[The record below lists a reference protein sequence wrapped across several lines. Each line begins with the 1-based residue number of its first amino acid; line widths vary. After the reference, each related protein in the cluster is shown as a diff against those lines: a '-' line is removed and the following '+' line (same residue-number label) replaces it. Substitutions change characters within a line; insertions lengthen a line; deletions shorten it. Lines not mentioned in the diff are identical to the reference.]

1 MSRKPRIL
9 LIPNVAWWIIGEMGQ
24 QIIARF
30 GDKYEFYFIPE
41 ALFEWRPELL
51 RAFLPAVDAIHCLNE
66 SSIELFRDMDPETL
80 PPIATWI
87 HHVTEWSP
95 QHQLSVE
102 RSAALTVCTE
112 GWKRDIA
119 LRAPKDLAITV
130 VPHGVDLDFFRRRS
144 VPQGSFGIPPNRFV
158 IGFIGSKGSDRDH
171 GRKGTDTLLEVIR
184 SSASR
189 LPDLHV
195 VFCGPG
201 WESQLDDLRSL
212 GVSVSATGYIPKS
225 DLPLLYS
232 ALDVYLMTSRVEGGP
247 CTVFEAMAC
256 GTPVVATRVGAV
268 PHLVVDGVNG
278 YSAEVDDVDA
288 MVAAI
293 VQLDR
298 ERGRHQE
305 LAKHA
310 RETVSRWSWST
321 ALTPLGPVYDS
332 LVGTNRPAQRG
343 PAWMNQ
349 PAKILR
355 TSSAADAVANLM
367 VRVRQGKMRPLQAL
381 RSFSEMTNTRSPLEM
396 MRGLAMLRGW
406 TYRSSRGSDIMRN
419 AKAEGPAAENALS
432 DGIHESKRMSR

>member
-9 LIPNVAWWIIGEMGQ
+9 LIPNVAWWIIGEMGE

-30 GDKYEFYFIPE
+30 GDKYDFYFVPE
-41 ALFEWRPELL
+41 GIFERRPELL

-66 SSIELFRDMDPETL
+66 SSIELFRDLKPETL

-95 QHQLSVE
+95 QHQLAAE

-112 GWKRDIA
+112 SWQRDIA
-119 LRAPKDLAITV
+119 PRVPAHLPITV
-130 VPHGVDLDFFRRRS
+130 VPHGVDLDFFRRRK
-144 VPQGSFGIPPNRFV
+144 VPQGTFGIPPNRFV
-158 IGFIGSKGSDRDH
+158 IGFIGTKGSDRDR

-184 SSASR
+184 RSAAM

-195 VFCGPG
+195 VLGGPG
-201 WESQLDDLRSL
+201 WESELEGLRSL
-212 GVSVSATGYIPKS
+212 GVSASATGYIPKP

-268 PHLVVDGVNG
+268 PDLIVSGVNG
-278 YSAEVDDVDA
+278 YSTEIDDIDA
-288 MVAAI
+288 LVASI

-298 ERGRHQE
+298 ERERHRR

-310 RETVSRWSWST
+310 RETISQWPWSS
-321 ALTPLGPVYDS
+321 ALTPLGPVYES
-332 LVGTNRPAQRG
+332 LVGSGREVQAG
-343 PAWMNQ
+343 PAWMKR

-355 TSSAADAVANLM
+355 DSSAADAVAHLRGRM
-367 VRVRQGKMRPLQAL
+367 RQGKLGPAKAL
-381 RSFSEMTNTRSPLEM
+381 RSFFEMANTRSPLDLL
-396 MRGLAMLRGW
+396 RGFAMLRGW
-406 TYRSSRGSDIMRN
+406 TYRPNRRLNSTKSGVKQN
-419 AKAEGPAAENALS
+419 HGTV
-432 DGIHESKRMSR
+432 ESFK

>member
-9 LIPNVAWWIIGEMGQ
+9 LIPNVAWWIIGEMGE

-30 GDKYEFYFIPE
+30 GDQFDFYFVPE
-41 ALFEWRPELL
+41 GIFERRPDLL

-66 SSIELFRDMDPETL
+66 SSIELFRDLNPETL

-95 QHQLSVE
+95 QHQLAAE

-112 GWKRDIA
+112 GWKRDISQRVPSQ
-119 LRAPKDLAITV
+119 LPITV
-130 VPHGVDLDFFRRRS
+130 VPHGVDLEFFRRRK
-144 VPQGSFGIPPNRFV
+144 VPEGTFGIPPNRFV
-158 IGFIGSKGSDRDH
+158 IGFLGTKGSDRDR

-184 SSASR
+184 RSAAQ

-195 VFCGPG
+195 VLGGPG
-201 WESQLDDLRSL
+201 WDSELAGLREL
-212 GVSVSATGYIPKS
+212 GVSVSATGYIPKP

-268 PHLVVDGVNG
+268 PDLIIDGVNG
-278 YSAEVDDVDA
+278 YSTEVDDIDA
-288 MVAAI
+288 LVAAI

-298 ERGRHQE
+298 ERERHRE
-305 LAKHA
+305 MAKHQ
-310 RETVSRWSWST
+310 RETVAQWPWSH
-321 ALTPLGPVYDS
+321 ALTPLGPVYEG
-332 LVGTNRPAQRG
+332 LVRTSRKVEEG
-343 PAWMNQ
+343 PSWLQQ

-355 TSSAADAVANLM
+355 TSSSADAVALLM
-367 VRVRQGKMRPLQAL
+367 VRVRGGKLSPRQAL
-381 RSFSEMTNTRSPLEM
+381 QSFFEMANTRSLLELV
-396 MRGLAMLRGW
+396 RGIAMLRGW
-406 TYRSSRGSDIMRN
+406 SYRAGRGSGSAGSGMARN
-419 AKAEGPAAENALS
+419 KQAV
-432 DGIHESKRMSR
+432 ESLK

>member
-1 MSRKPRIL
+1 M
-9 LIPNVAWWIIGEMGQ
+9 GE

-30 GDKYEFYFIPE
+30 GDKYNFYFVPE
-41 ALFEWRPELL
+41 GIFERRPELL

-66 SSIELFRDMDPETL
+66 SSIELFRDLKPETL

-95 QHQLSVE
+95 QHQFAAE
-102 RSAALTVCTE
+102 RSAVLTVCTE

-119 LRAPKDLAITV
+119 QRVPAHLPITV
-130 VPHGVDLDFFRRRS
+130 VPHGVDLEFFRRCT
-144 VPQGSFGIPPNRFV
+144 VPEGTFGIPPNRFV
-158 IGFIGSKGSDRDH
+158 IGFIGTKGSDRDR

-184 SSASR
+184 RSAAL

-195 VFCGPG
+195 VLGGPG
-201 WESQLDDLRSL
+201 WESELEGLRSL
-212 GVSVSATGYIPKS
+212 GVSASATGYIPKP

-268 PHLVVDGVNG
+268 PDLIVDGVNG

-288 MVAAI
+288 LVASIAR
-293 VQLDR
+293 LDC
-298 ERGRHQE
+298 ERGRQRE

-310 RETVSRWSWST
+310 RETISQWPWSSSLT
-321 ALTPLGPVYDS
+321 ALGPVYES
-332 LVGTNRPAQRG
+332 LVGTDRKVQSG
-343 PAWMNQ
+343 PAWMKQ

-355 TSSAADAVANLM
+355 DSSAADAVAHVM
-367 VRVRQGKMRPLQAL
+367 ARVREGNVGPAKALQ
-381 RSFSEMTNTRSPLEM
+381 SFFEMANTRSPLEVL
-396 MRGLAMLRGW
+396 RGLAMLRGW
-406 TYRSSRGSDIMRN
+406 SYRPNRRSNSTGSGAGQNRE
-419 AKAEGPAAENALS
+419 AV
-432 DGIHESKRMSR
+432 ESLK

>member
-9 LIPNVAWWIIGEMGQ
+9 LIPNVAWWIIGEMGE

-30 GDKYEFYFIPE
+30 GDQFDFYFVPE
-41 ALFEWRPELL
+41 GIFERRPELL

-66 SSIELFRDMDPETL
+66 SSIELFRDLKPETL

-95 QHQLSVE
+95 QHQLAVE

-119 LRAPKDLAITV
+119 QRVPSQLPITV
-130 VPHGVDLDFFRRRS
+130 VPHGVDLDFFRRRK
-144 VPQGSFGIPPNRFV
+144 VPEGTFGIPPNRFV
-158 IGFIGSKGSDRDH
+158 IGFLGTKGSDRDR

-184 SSASR
+184 RSAAQ

-195 VFCGPG
+195 VLGGPG
-201 WESQLDDLRSL
+201 WDSELAGLRAL
-212 GVSVSATGYIPKS
+212 GVSVSATGYIPKP

-268 PHLVVDGVNG
+268 PDLIVDGVNG
-278 YSAEVDDVDA
+278 YSTEIDDVDA
-288 MVAAI
+288 LVAAI

-298 ERGRHQE
+298 ERERHRE
-305 LAKHA
+305 MAKHQ
-310 RETVSRWSWST
+310 RETVAQWPWSN
-321 ALTPLGPVYDS
+321 ALTPLGPVYEA
-332 LVGTNRPAQRG
+332 LVRTSRQVEKG
-343 PAWMNQ
+343 PSWLQ
-349 PAKILR
+349 HPAKILR
-355 TSSAADAVANLM
+355 TSTSADAVALLM
-367 VRVRQGKMRPLQAL
+367 VRVRGGKLRPRQAL
-381 RSFSEMTNTRSPLEM
+381 QSFFEMANTRSFLELV
-396 MRGLAMLRGW
+396 RGIAMLRGW
-406 TYRSSRGSDIMRN
+406 SYRAGRGSRSGGSGMARN
-419 AKAEGPAAENALS
+419 KQAV
-432 DGIHESKRMSR
+432 ESLK